1 MHSFYNPGMALPREM
16 DLLEVLKGTQEAV
29 NASLDALLP
38 LAAGRAPRIHE
49 GMRHVVL
56 SGGKRLR
63 PMLCLF
69 AGEALG
75 ASRAD
80 LLPCACALE
89 LAHVFTLVHDDL
101 PCMDDARFRRG
112 VPTLH
117 TMPEYGEAI
126 AVLAGD
132 ALLNFAFQILATHG
146 AKHFPAERVVTALQI
161 LGEGLGLD
169 GVVGGQVWDID
180 EAETDEVRLE
190 QTHLMKTAA
199 FFEAALEIGA
209 VLAGGSMEQRTM
221 LRTYARELGLAFQI
235 KDDLLDAT
243 ATVAQTGKDSRDLE
257 RGRTTYVTRYGI
269 DGAMERMS
277 VHGEKAREAVEG
289 YPNAGLLQALA
300 GYVIERGS

>member
-1 MHSFYNPGMALPREM
+1 MTLPPGT
-16 DLLEVLKGTQEAV
+16 DLLLVLTEAQQAV
-29 NASLDALLP
+29 HQTLDFLLELRP
-38 LAAGRAPRIHE
+38 SRAPRIHE
-49 GMRHVVL
+49 AMRHVVL

-75 ASRAD
+75 ADRTA
-80 LLPCACALE
+80 LLPTAAALE

-101 PCMDDARFRRG
+101 PCMDDAALRRG
-112 VPTLH
+112 VPTIH
-117 TMPEYGEAI
+117 TMPEFGEAI

-132 ALLNFAFQILATHG
+132 ALLNLAFQVIATD
-146 AKHFPAERVVTALQI
+146 APRHFPADRVVEGIRL

-169 GVVGGQVWDID
+169 GVVGGQVWDI
-180 EAETDEVRLE
+180 EETGADAARLE

-199 FFEAALEIGA
+199 FFEAALGIGA
-209 VLAGGSMEQRTM
+209 TLAGGSAEQLMM

-243 ATVAQTGKDSRDLE
+243 ASSAETGKDARDAAQ
-257 RGRTTYVTRYGI
+257 GRTTYVTRYGI
-269 DGAMERMS
+269 EGAMERMS
-277 VHGEKAREAVEG
+277 VHADRAREALAT
-289 YPNAGLLQALA
+289 YPRGTVLQALA

>member
-1 MHSFYNPGMALPREM
+1 MTLPPGT
-16 DLLEVLKGTQEAV
+16 DLLDVLKGTQDAV
-29 NASLDALLP
+29 NASLDGLLP
-38 LAAGRAPRIHE
+38 LAVGRAPRIHE
-49 GMRHVVL
+49 AMRHVVL

-75 ASRAD
+75 ASRED
-80 LLPCACALE
+80 LLPCASALE

-112 VPTLH
+112 VATLH

-132 ALLNFAFQILATHG
+132 ALLNLAFQIIATHG
-146 AKHFPAERVVTALQI
+146 AKTFAADRVVTAIRI

-169 GVVGGQVWDID
+169 GVVGGQVWDI
-180 EAETDEVRLE
+180 EETGDDPVRLE

-209 VLAGGSMEQRTM
+209 VLAGGSMDQRVK

-243 ATVAQTGKDSRDLE
+243 ATVAETGKDSRDIE

-269 DGAMERMS
+269 EGAMERMS
-277 VHGEKAREAVEG
+277 LHGERAREALDG